1 MRKSRIFDF
10 TMLIFLLITASGA
23 VWANMGTPFIWLGMF
38 HLVWGNIGIAL
49 IEGQILSKRYG
60 LASHRIFGLMVAANF
75 VSAGIGALIISFV
88 EPLGYFAGLWANPLM
103 GTKVGIPIYW
113 ILAYFFTIFIELP
126 FVYLAVRNSALLGEF
141 KWKGSLKA
149 SVLVNSV
156 SYAGLMLL
164 YLLVGNITAVT
175 RTHIVDASAL
185 TQGMNGHVY
194 YVSSSD
200 GFVHKIGLDGK
211 GDQVVNST
219 IQADPTALFIKQQ
232 PKSDVWDLW
241 VELKE
246 SKDEQIVLKSFSRKT
261 SNLYWIGHDSGP
273 RERKLETPNDYAV
286 DLRPKGQRKLTASTG
301 YSPDSGLR
309 VEYPDG
315 HSESFALAGYG
326 MYGMANRPTV
336 MQGDIIIYHL
346 SGYILA
352 FDPNTHRIAYLAT
365 GTSPVVTLD

>member
-1 MRKSRIFDF
+1 MRKNRIFDF
-10 TMLIFLLITASGA
+10 TMLVALLITASSA
-23 VWANMGTPFIWLGMF
+23 AWANMGTPFIWLGVF
-38 HLVWGNIGIAL
+38 HLIYGNVGIAL
-49 IEGQILSKRYG
+49 IEAQILSKRYS
-60 LASHRIFGLMVAANF
+60 LASFRIFGLMVAANF
-75 VSAGIGALIISFV
+75 VSAVVGALIMHYV
-88 EPLGYFAGLWANPLM
+88 EPLNRFAGLWANPLV

-113 ILAYFFTIFIELP
+113 ILAYLFTIFIELP
-126 FVYLAVRNSALLGEF
+126 FIYLAIRNSTLLGDL
-141 KWKGSLKA
+141 KWNGSLKA

-175 RTHIVDASAL
+175 RTHIIDASAL

-200 GFVHKIGLDGK
+200 GFVHKVGLGGK
-211 GDQVVNST
+211 GDQVVNSN
-219 IQADPTALFIKQQ
+219 IQADPRALFIKQQ
-232 PKSDVWDLW
+232 PKSDAWDLW

-246 SKDEQIVLKSFSRKT
+246 TRDEQIVSKAFSRKT
-261 SNLYWIGHDSGP
+261 SNLYWISPDSEP
-273 RERKLETPNDYAV
+273 RERKLEKVNDYAV

-301 YSPDSGLR
+301 YPYESGLR

-315 HSESFALAGYG
+315 HSESFGLAGYG
-326 MYGMANRPTV
+326 IYGMANTPTI
-336 MQGDIIIYHL
+336 MQRDFIVFHL

-352 FDPNTHRIAYLAT
+352 FDPNTRRIAYLAT

>member
-1 MRKSRIFDF
+1 MRNSKIFDF
-10 TMLIFLLITASGA
+10 TMLAALLITAPA
-23 VWANMGTPFIWLGMF
+23 VAWANMGTPFIWLGVF
-38 HLVWGNIGIAL
+38 HLIYGNVGIAL
-49 IEGQILSKRYG
+49 IEGQILSKRYS
-60 LASHRIFGLMVAANF
+60 LASFRIFGLMVAANF
-75 VSAGIGALIISFV
+75 VSAGVGALIISFV
-88 EPLGYFAGLWANPLM
+88 EPLGRFAGLWTNPFM

-126 FVYLAVRNSALLGEF
+126 FIYLAVRNSTSLGDL

-175 RTHIVDASAL
+175 RTHIVDASVL

-200 GFVHKIGLDGK
+200 GFVHKIGLDDK

-219 IQADPTALFIKQQ
+219 IQADPRALFIKQQ
-232 PKSDVWDLW
+232 PKSDAWDLW

-246 SKDEQIVLKSFSRKT
+246 TRDERIILKGFSRKT
-261 SNLYWIGHDSGP
+261 SNLYWRSPDSEP
-273 RERKLETPNDYAV
+273 RERKLQKNVSDYAV

-301 YSPDSGLR
+301 YPYESGLR
-309 VEYPDG
+309 VE
-315 HSESFALAGYG
+315 
-326 MYGMANRPTV
+326 
-336 MQGDIIIYHL
+336 
-346 SGYILA
+346 
-352 FDPNTHRIAYLAT
+352 
-365 GTSPVVTLD
+365 